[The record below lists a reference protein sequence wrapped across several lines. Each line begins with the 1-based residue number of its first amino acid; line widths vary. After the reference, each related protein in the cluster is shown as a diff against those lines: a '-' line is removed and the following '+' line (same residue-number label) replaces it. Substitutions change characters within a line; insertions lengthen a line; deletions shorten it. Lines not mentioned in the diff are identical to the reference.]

1 MRILVI
7 GKEGRLQAHA
17 DPAVYARHTYTYV
30 PLGTP
35 DEEILASGGDADVI
49 VVDAIGKVS
58 RKVICGMPN
67 LKMIHSEGVGY
78 QGVDV
83 KAATERG
90 IPVCNCKGM
99 NSSAVAEQALL
110 LMLGCVKHVI
120 HDDREFRKGRQIQV
134 KEAYFL
140 TGLREL
146 ADCQVGLIGL
156 GDIGQAT
163 ARLLAAFECRVVY
176 TSRHRRSEELE
187 KALGLTYLP
196 MNDLLAASDIVS
208 LHVAVAPETIHMADD
223 AFFAR
228 MKPGS
233 YLINTSRG
241 ELVDTDALGRA
252 IGSGRIAGA
261 GLDCVDGEPVTADNA
276 VFRQDKE
283 VLDKIVFSC
292 HIGGITTSSMK
303 RGYAMIWDDIRK
315 VEDGVRPDHICNREV
330 LEND

>member
-7 GKEGRLQAHA
+7 GKEGRLQSHA
-17 DPAVYARHTYTYV
+17 NPEVYAKHTYTYV

-35 DEEILASGGDADVI
+35 DEEILAAGGDADII

-58 RKVICGMPN
+58 GKVIDGMPN

-83 KAATERG
+83 KAATRRG
-90 IPVCNCKGM
+90 IAVCNCKGM

-120 HDDREFRKGRQIQV
+120 HDDREFRQGRQIQV

-140 TGLREL
+140 TGLKEL

-163 ARLLAAFECRVVY
+163 ARLLAAFGCRVVY

-187 KALGLTYLP
+187 KALGVSYMP
-196 MNDLLAASDIVS
+196 MDELLASSDIVS
-208 LHVAVAPETIHMADD
+208 LHVAVAPETVHMADD
-223 AFFAR
+223 AFFEK
-228 MKPGS
+228 MKAGS

-252 IGSGRIAGA
+252 LLSGKIAGA

-276 VFRQDKE
+276 IFRQKEE

-303 RGYAMIWDDIRK
+303 RGYAMIWDDISK
-315 VEDGVRPDHICNREV
+315 VENGEKPGHICNREV
-330 LEND
+330 LRND